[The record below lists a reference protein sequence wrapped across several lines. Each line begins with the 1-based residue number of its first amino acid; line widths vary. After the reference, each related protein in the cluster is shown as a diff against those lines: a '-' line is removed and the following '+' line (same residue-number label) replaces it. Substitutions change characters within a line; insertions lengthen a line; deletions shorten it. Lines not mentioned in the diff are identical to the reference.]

1 MGGAGKNKLTPS
13 QKSSCSKTKLLKL
26 KFFITIG
33 TQAENNNDD
42 LKEKPTIIFIIDS
55 LGRGGA
61 ETLLIGILEEL
72 SKKFSVVIVTLSA
85 KCEFDE
91 NLIVCKEKY
100 SLGVT
105 NNKFSFIYAAYK
117 LGKLIKKHSP
127 VLVHSHLV
135 YRSLLAR
142 MVCPAEI
149 PLLFSVHNG
158 LTQNV
163 FDHSRVLSFLEK
175 ITIRRDHQTLIAVSN
190 AVLKDYEQ
198 TISFKGRKFI
208 LENYIEDQFFLN
220 KVIQRKNGHSE
231 MLKIVALGN
240 IKMSKNYEYLLRSF
254 IYLKDLPVSLDIY
267 GKKDHAMFETLQ
279 SIISQNDLPVTFK
292 GVATNIPEIFSKY
305 DLYVMSSIHEGFG
318 IAAIEAMACGLPALL
333 SDLPVLR
340 EVAFDNAIFFNV
352 ENPEALADQIKK
364 ILSQE
369 YNLGDFSDKGI
380 EIAKKYTKQNYLE
393 RLLAIYK
400 DVLQGTN

>member
-1 MGGAGKNKLTPS
+1 L
-13 QKSSCSKTKLLKL
+13 QK
-26 KFFITIG
+26 
-33 TQAENNNDD
+33 
-42 LKEKPTIIFIIDS
+42 KPTIFFIIDS

-72 SKKFSVVIVTLSA
+72 SKKFSVVIVTLTD

-91 NLIVCKEKY
+91 SLIVCKEKY

-117 LGKLIKKHSP
+117 LGKLIKKHAP
-127 VLVHSHLV
+127 VFVHSHLV
-135 YRSLLAR
+135 YSSLLAR
-142 MVCPAEI
+142 MVCPANI
-149 PLLFSVHNG
+149 PLLFSVHNE

-163 FDHSRVLSFLEK
+163 FNHSRVLSFLEK
-175 ITIRRDHQTLIAVSN
+175 ITIRRDHQTLIAVSK

-198 TISFKGRKFI
+198 TINFKGRKFI

-220 KVIQRKNGHSE
+220 KVVQRKWGHGKT
-231 MLKIVALGN
+231 LKIVALGN

-267 GKKDHAMFETLQ
+267 GKKDHGMFEMLQ

-292 GVATNIPEIFSKY
+292 GVGTNIPEIFSKY

-318 IAAIEAMACGLPALL
+318 LAAIEAMACGLPALL
-333 SDLPVLR
+333 SNLPVLR
-340 EVAFDNAIFFNV
+340 EVTFDNAIFFDLDD
-352 ENPEALADQIKK
+352 PEAFAEQTKK

-393 RLLAIYK
+393 RLLVIYK
-400 DVLQGTN
+400 DVLGTN